1 CSATSPPQI
10 PPRIDARTPQGRN
23 LTNRVRNMILA
34 GDIGG
39 TKCNLAAFEQR
50 GASLE
55 LIFQNRYATRD
66 FSSFEQLVD
75 AFAREAAQAQQGAIQ
90 SNIQFTAA
98 GFGVAGTVLDGRLHA
113 INLPW

>member
-1 CSATSPPQI
+1 
-10 PPRIDARTPQGRN
+10 
-23 LTNRVRNMILA
+23 MILA

-39 TKCNLAAFEQR
+39 TKCNLAAFAQR
-50 GASLE
+50 GATIE

-75 AFAREAAQAQQGAIQ
+75 AFRQEASQHGDME
-90 SNIQFTAA
+90 SNAHFVAA

-113 INLPW
+113 INLPWILDTAALAR